1 MKSFM
6 KNLLQVTFG
15 FFYSLKTS
23 FVKLSVFIFG
33 VCLLGYFCSVFFNL
47 VEGIY
52 HEELNIVNSFD
63 FKSFNPNGIL
73 ILAIVS
79 ACLWLEAVLL
89 GWDDSSLKKILNQ
102 PNNSLK
108 ADIFYFFLIC
118 AGITPVLGFLCSLG
132 VGYALNESI
141 KNNLNL
147 NLLKDSNLVIQFFVV
162 ILFNSFIFYWHHRF
176 FHSKYLWRFHEI
188 HHAAEHFNLITNFR
202 NHPIDIAVRTAFY
215 TLPAAVFGINPFVIM
230 IYSGISGVIT
240 CFQHSEFDWKMPF
253 VEKYLIIGSNGHR
266 VHHGQADEY
275 VDKNFG
281 IFVFWDWV
289 FGTYQSP
296 PASHIPIGVKD
307 SMGIHNSKRPLFD
320 LIKVTNFGFKE
331 LGSHICA
338 IFKK

>member
-1 MKSFM
+1 MKTFL
-6 KNLLQVTFG
+6 KNLLEVIYE

-33 VCLLGYFCSVFFNL
+33 VALLGYLCSVFFNL

-52 HEELNIVNSFD
+52 HGEFNIFDSFNI
-63 FKSFNPNGIL
+63 KRFNPNGVL

-79 ACLWLEAVLL
+79 ACLFLEAVLL
-89 GWDDSSLKKILNQ
+89 GWNDSSLKKIFSQ

-147 NLLKDSNLVIQFFVV
+147 NLLKDANLVIQFFVV
-162 ILFNSFIFYWHHRF
+162 ILFNSLIFYWHHRL

-202 NHPIDIAVRTAFY
+202 NHPIDIAVRTVFY

-240 CFQHSEFDWKMPF
+240 CFQHSEYNWKMPF

-266 VHHGQADEY
+266 VHHGKAFEY
-275 VDKNFG
+275 ANKNFG
-281 IFVFWDWV
+281 IFVFWDWL
-289 FGTYQSP
+289 FGTYKSP
-296 PASHIPIGVKD
+296 PISHIQIGVKD
-307 SMGIHNSKRPLFD
+307 SRGLHNSKMPATD
-320 LIKVTNFGFKE
+320 LIKVTLFGFKE